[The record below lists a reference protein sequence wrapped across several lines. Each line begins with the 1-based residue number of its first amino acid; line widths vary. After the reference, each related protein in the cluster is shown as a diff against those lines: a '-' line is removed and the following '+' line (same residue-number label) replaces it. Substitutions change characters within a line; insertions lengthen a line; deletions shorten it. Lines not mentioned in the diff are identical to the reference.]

1 MKKISRHTQPL
12 RCEGCSILVGPG
24 FLSDRGWSSPDGR
37 GIVCWSCREYL
48 NNAAA
53 KGRDCLAVLEAWRR
67 DLRAGLGTSPFLYSR
82 VG

>member
-1 MKKISRHTQPL
+1 MKRTARPAQPL

-24 FLSDRGWSSPDGR
+24 FLSDRGWPSPDGR

-48 NNAAA
+48 GNAAS
-53 KGRDCLAVLEAWRR
+53 KGRNCLEVLESWRR
-67 DLRAGLGTSPFLYSR
+67 DLRSGLGGAPFLYSR